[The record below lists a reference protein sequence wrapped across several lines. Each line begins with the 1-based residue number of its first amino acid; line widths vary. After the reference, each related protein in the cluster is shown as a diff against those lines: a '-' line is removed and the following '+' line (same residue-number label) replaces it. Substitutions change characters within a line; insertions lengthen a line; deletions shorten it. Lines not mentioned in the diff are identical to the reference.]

1 MCLEVGSGSATVNF
15 CADQF
20 GNIEKRGRAV
30 ITVNEQSGVIVVS
43 LARPPVNALDLPMI
57 EKLDSIFSGL
67 ALTPPLSGVVLTGVG
82 SAFSAGVDT
91 KAFFAYRQDER
102 WRMVLAI
109 THMTASL
116 LSLPCPL
123 VAAVNGHALGG
134 GFVLMLCCDYRL
146 IANNDALR
154 LV

>member
-109 THMTASL
+109 THMTA
-116 LSLPCPL
+116 
-123 VAAVNGHALGG
+123 
-134 GFVLMLCCDYRL
+134 
-146 IANNDALR
+146 
-154 LV
+154 